1 MCTLRFILPVCLLT
15 AAGLSGLAA
24 GSLTLADV
32 PAATQKTISLQAG
45 AATVADISRNED
57 AGETAFDVSCT
68 NQAGDEQ
75 DFTVAD
81 DGTLLSVEVE
91 LAETPAAVQQA
102 IRAQAPGWELESI
115 DKNVTDPELA
125 YEVEVS
131 KDGVDRTFTLAA
143 DGVLLSRELQLT
155 NAPAPVQAAI
165 KEQLADGSLQ
175 SVCEN
180 IDTEGNT
187 YDIEVKTRA
196 GGKNSFSLAA
206 DGKLLSREVTLAEV
220 PPGARKTI
228 EARLGDGRILR
239 IDKSLSEKRAG
250 VLPFE
255 VQGRK
260 AGKPFNFSVGPRG
273 KFLGMD
279 D

>member
-1 MCTLRFILPVCLLT
+1 MHFLRFILPVCLLT
-15 AAGLSGLAA
+15 AAGISACAA
-24 GSLTLADV
+24 GSLTLTEV
-32 PAATQKTISLQAG
+32 PAAAQKTISIQAG
-45 AATVADISRNED
+45 AATVAAISRNED
-57 AGETAFDVSCT
+57 VGETAFDVSCT

-75 DFTVAD
+75 NFTVAD

-115 DKNVTDPELA
+115 DKNVSDSA
-125 YEVEVS
+125 ISYEVEVS
-131 KDGVDRTFTLAA
+131 KDDANRTFTLAT
-143 DGVLLSRELQLT
+143 DGALLSRELQLT
-155 NAPAPVQAAI
+155 NAPASVQAAI
-165 KEQLADGSLQ
+165 KEQLADGRLQ

-180 IDTEGNT
+180 VDTEGNT
-187 YDIEVKTRA
+187 YDIEVKTHD

-206 DGKLLSREVTLAEV
+206 DGKMLGREVTLADV

-228 EARLGDGRILR
+228 EAKLGDGRILR
-239 IDKSLSEKRAG
+239 INKSLSEKRAG

-255 VQGRK
+255 IQGRK
-260 AGKPFNFSVGPRG
+260 AGKAFNFSVGPRG